1 MRPIRLEMQAFG
13 SYARRTVVD
22 FTAFSGN
29 NPAVTLSAGLP
40 VVKPRLPVRVLR
52 EAAEQALERS
62 KEKPGKN
69 AVTLFGVTAAWPL
82 FHQLL
87 EDGRWLEDLC
97 LRGLVTQGLVR
108 RMLGYAREC
117 RDFTQGGD
125 IRKGLYLS
133 HLAYDMAR
141 NGKDLPPH
149 EVQRLTCLGQDKDLF
164 PKAELGITWALY
176 RTRISG

>member
-1 MRPIRLEMQAFG
+1 MKILLGELYSRFFIDEVNLLSEAQ
-13 SYARRTVVD
+13 V
-22 FTAFSGN
+22 
-29 NPAVTLSAGLP
+29 PA
-40 VVKPRLPVRVLR
+40 
-52 EAAEQALERS
+52 
-62 KEKPGKN
+62 
-69 AVTLFGVTAAWPL
+69 
-82 FHQLL
+82 
-87 EDGRWLEDLC
+87 WLEDLC